1 MGIPDVFQSSNY
13 KAIWTIDPITRR
25 GLLQASPTYR
35 NLKQGVSQMIKSV
48 EIYFRDLTSEAQ
60 ANLLE
65 EFETKEE
72 DENWDV
78 FPIAVIDREL
88 EESSR

>member
-1 MGIPDVFQSSNY
+1 
-13 KAIWTIDPITRR
+13 
-25 GLLQASPTYR
+25 
-35 NLKQGVSQMIKSV
+35 MIKSV

-60 ANLLE
+60 ANLLK

-88 EESSR
+88 EES

>member
-1 MGIPDVFQSSNY
+1 MDLQDVFQSSNY
-13 KAIWTIDPITRR
+13 EAIWTVDPITRG
-25 GLLQASPTYR
+25 GLIQASPTYR

-48 EIYFRDLTSEAQ
+48 EIYFRDLTLGAQ

-88 EESSR
+88 EES

>member
-1 MGIPDVFQSSNY
+1 MGRGYTGCIPILRLRGNMDSRSE
-13 KAIWTIDPITRR
+13 TRR

-35 NLKQGVSQMIKSV
+35 NLKQGVSQIIKSV

-60 ANLLE
+60 ANLLD

-78 FPIAVIDREL
+78 FPIAVIDREI
-88 EESSR
+88 EES